1 MPTPPDFTNG
11 TALEASSLN
20 SVGLW
25 KIASATFTPTNSLAI
40 DNIFTG
46 AFTDYKI
53 ILQVNDVSA
62 SVAVQWQ
69 LRDGTTNLNTS
80 YFAAGFLSSLGLST
94 LAYQGENNSAQVIAT
109 VPYAS
114 LDYGFC
120 DIDLYRP
127 NETQYTMFAMRNM
140 NYRDSPVLMESRSF
154 HGSYQQTTA
163 VEGIRFFTSGA
174 TFAGRYSVYGY
185 RN

>member
-1 MPTPPDFTNG
+1 MPVPDFSPG
-11 TALEASSLN
+11 EVLTAAAMDSI
-20 SVGLW
+20 GLW
-25 KIASATFTPTNSLAI
+25 KIASATFTATNSLAI
-40 DNIFTG
+40 DNIFTS

-69 LRDGTTNLNTS
+69 LRDGTTNLDTS
-80 YFAAGFLSSLGLST
+80 YFAAGFSSALGTSSI
-94 LAYQGENNSAQVIAT
+94 AYQGENNSAQVLAM

-140 NYRDSPVLMESRSF
+140 NYRDSPVLMESRLY